1 MMIWMNC
8 FFQYLAIS
16 SIVSVTVSMIT
27 KKTIRFSGAFGLSKT
42 SSPVSSKGFA
52 ISMDRRCVLF
62 FVVVGHFLLRTHSR
76 VYKIDVILVFLLYG
90 ILIYGFGSYGCG

>member
-52 ISMDRRCVLF
+52 ISMDRRCMITNSPPISNMGKIAVCF
-62 FVVVGHFLLRTHSR
+62 SLLSLD
-76 VYKIDVILVFLLYG
+76 ISF
-90 ILIYGFGSYGCG
+90 